1 MKESTTSKIG
11 VLRNMKHRECKAQV
25 QQGSDLLVS
34 HGWTS
39 LCPIA
44 VQIKVAMI
52 TDFTAALREIKF
64 PLYTEP
70 Y

>member
-1 MKESTTSKIG
+1 
-11 VLRNMKHRECKAQV
+11 MKHRECKAQV
-25 QQGSDLLVS
+25 QQGSDLSVS
-34 HGWTS
+34 HGWIS

-52 TDFTAALREIKF
+52 TDFTAALRETKF
-64 PLYTEP
+64 SLYTEP